1 MQLRLK
7 LAVLVQVSI
16 LVSILI
22 LVGVGALLMP
32 LATSLALA
40 APNLVIEA
48 TGDGPDLSDVPAQP
62 YRYFGHALE
71 PLAGEASPTEQILRT
86 LTSPRALLGLPDASF
101 DIEAGGAFPYVGDPG
116 AADDG
121 AWE

>member
-7 LAVLVQVSI
+7 ISVPVQVSI
-16 LVSILI
+16 LVVS
-22 LVGVGALLMP
+22 GVGALLMP
-32 LATSLALA
+32 LATSRALA
-40 APNLVIEA
+40 APDLVIEA

-71 PLAGEASPTEQILRT
+71 PLAGESSPTEQILRT

-121 AWE
+121 ALE